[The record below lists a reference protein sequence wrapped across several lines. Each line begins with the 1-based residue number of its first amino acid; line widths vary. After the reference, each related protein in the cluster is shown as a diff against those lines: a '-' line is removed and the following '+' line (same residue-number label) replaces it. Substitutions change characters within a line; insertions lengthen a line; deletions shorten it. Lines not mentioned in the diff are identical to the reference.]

1 MALSIAL
8 MAAKVTTISKTSK
21 NVLQPELLGWIECAI
36 ISDLYAKSHITLE
49 GYDLVVMLGHW
60 TEPNDA

>member
-1 MALSIAL
+1 

-36 ISDLYAKSHITLE
+36 FLDLYAKSHMTLE
-49 GYDLVVMLGHW
+49 GYDLVVILGDW
-60 TEPNDA
+60 MEPNDV